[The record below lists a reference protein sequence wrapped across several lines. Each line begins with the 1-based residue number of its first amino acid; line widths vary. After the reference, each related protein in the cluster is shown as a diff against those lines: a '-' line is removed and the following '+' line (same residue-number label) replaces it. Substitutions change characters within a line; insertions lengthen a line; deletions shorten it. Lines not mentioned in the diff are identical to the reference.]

1 MSLSEN
7 LQNLRKIKNMSQEEL
22 AEKLNVSRQAVS
34 KWESGNGYPETE
46 KIISICEIFDCSM
59 DQLVKGKISNDIKS
73 EKNNYDLMMTKAAK
87 GISLGVALI
96 LLGVSIMLTILGFAS
111 NEQAEEQ
118 YALIGVIAVL
128 TGVIFAVPLFIIHGT
143 KIENFKKKN
152 PKIANV
158 YSEDEVEEGNS
169 KYTKNLAIGISII
182 LLGVVIMMLLL
193 GLKTFGEESTIPV
206 ATLMYFVT
214 IGVLLIIYSG
224 KMKEKFDIEK
234 YNNENTEEYKKVENK
249 IGRICGVIMLITTI
263 IFLVWGFTLNMWYI
277 NWVVYPVYFLGMG
290 IYLKYVVHKLGSI
303 SSWWNIVRYSWNYI

>member
-59 DQLVKGKISNDIKS
+59 DQLVKGKISDDIKS
-73 EKNNYDLMMTKAAK
+73 EKNNYDLIMTKAAK
-87 GISLGVALI
+87 GISLGVGLI

-111 NEQAEEQ
+111 NTQAEEQ
-118 YALIGVIAVL
+118 YTLIGVIAIL
-128 TGVIFAVPLFIIHGT
+128 IGVVFAVPLFITHGT

-152 PKIANV
+152 PKIANI
-158 YSEDEVEEGNS
+158 YSEDEIEEGNS
-169 KYTKNLAIGISII
+169 KYTKYLAIGISII

-193 GLKTFGEESTIPV
+193 GLKTFKTESTLPV
-206 ATLMYFVT
+206 ATLMYLVT
-214 IGVLLIIYSG
+214 IGVSIIVYSG

-249 IGRICGVIMLITTI
+249 VGKICGVIMLTATI

-277 NWVVYPVYFLGMG
+277 NWVVYPVSG
-290 IYLKYVVHKLGSI
+290 ILCG
-303 SSWWNIVRYSWNYI
+303 IVGTIFKKDEIN

>member
-1 MSLSEN
+1 MRSFYN
-7 LQNLRKIKNMSQEEL
+7 R
-22 AEKLNVSRQAVS
+22 
-34 KWESGNGYPETE
+34 
-46 KIISICEIFDCSM
+46 
-59 DQLVKGKISNDIKS
+59 VKGMLDGRYYLTYMISGKDIKPF
-73 EKNNYDLMMTKAAK
+73 EDDLAKNIGKAK
-87 GISLGVALI
+87 HESKSL
-96 LLGVSIMLTILGFAS
+96 TD
-111 NEQAEEQ
+111 
-118 YALIGVIAVL
+118 
-128 TGVIFAVPLFIIHGT
+128 
-143 KIENFKKKN
+143 
-152 PKIANV
+152 NV

-277 NWVVYPVYFLGMG
+277 NWVVYPVGG
-290 IYLKYVVHKLGSI
+290 ILCG
-303 SSWWNIVRYSWNYI
+303 IVGTIFKKDNT